1 MKFGII
7 FGGQSYEHEIS
18 IVSAISL
25 KKVIKNECAYVFCD
39 QDRNFY
45 LIEPKNI
52 IANYFSKF
60 RRKYR

>member
-25 KKVIKNECAYVFCD
+25 KKSNKKRMRLCFLRSGS
-39 QDRNFY
+39 QLLFDRT
-45 LIEPKNI
+45 E
-52 IANYFSKF
+52 
-60 RRKYR
+60 KYDCKLFQQW

>member
-25 KKVIKNECAYVFCD
+25 KKVIKNECAYVFGGSYLSFLVS
-39 QDRNFY
+39 QLLFDRT
-45 LIEPKNI
+45 E
-52 IANYFSKF
+52 
-60 RRKYR
+60 KYDCKLF